1 MPRLTRRDSQETYD
15 LPRGVTVIGRSS
27 DSHIQVLGRPVS
39 RTHCKVEGPAGGWT
53 LTDCGSKLGTYVN
66 GRRVQRHRL
75 QQGDEIKVGPA
86 VFVFAEDEPSGGAGD
101 AEAEAPAAARAR
113 RPVLPLVLLTLGVVV
128 ALAAVGGLIAL
139 GVSTRRTPRQVVRQA
154 AGLLAARDA
163 EALWALVSRE
173 RQREMTFEEFQEQ
186 VALAPEEGL
195 GALETLEVGDERRAE
210 VGVVV
215 PIALVV
221 GGERVADEVVLYR
234 EDGAWRIHTA
244 PVQRLRALLR

>member
-15 LPRGVTVIGRSS
+15 LPRGATVIGRSS
-27 DSHIQVLGRPVS
+27 DSDIQVLGRPVS

-53 LTDCGSKLGTYVN
+53 VTDCGSKLGTYVN
-66 GRRVQRHRL
+66 GKRVQRHRL
-75 QQGDEIKVGPA
+75 QPDDEIKVGPA
-86 VFVFAEDEPSGGAGD
+86 VFVFAEDEPSGGAEG
-101 AEAEAPAAARAR
+101 EAPPSGPAR
-113 RPVLPLVLLTLGVVV
+113 RPVLPLALLALGVLV
-128 ALAAVGGLIAL
+128 ALAAVGGLVAL
-139 GVSTRRTPRQVVRQA
+139 GVRTRRTPGQVVREA
-154 AGLLAARDA
+154 AELLAARDA

-195 GALETLEVGDERRAE
+195 GAMATLEVGRERRAD

-221 GGERVADEVVLYR
+221 DGERVADEVVLYR

-244 PVQRLRALLR
+244 PVERLRELLP